1 MYYLRISNHSNGP
14 SYNCTLSAR
23 TLEEM
28 CEFFYNFVKLYGG
41 GFYIDYYTDMNAALN
56 QDKDPWKEFYALYG
70 KYYKI
75 MEMKYTIKKEFR

>member
-1 MYYLRISNHSNGP
+1 MYYLCISNHSNGP

-41 GFYIDYYTDMNAALN
+41 GFYIDYYTD
-56 QDKDPWKEFYALYG
+56 QDKNYWKEFHALYE
-70 KYYKI
+70 KYYKM
-75 MEMKYTIKKEFR
+75 MEMKYTIKKEFE